1 MTSAPEQG
9 TLNTLSVG
17 TAGPRI
23 AFLHGL
29 FGQGR
34 NWNQIAKGVSGPDG
48 TDARC
53 LLVDLPDHG
62 RSPWSQEFSFEA
74 YAAAVADTLR
84 EAGPDE
90 AWTVVGHS
98 LGGKVAMVL
107 ALTHPELVENLV
119 VVDIAPKHYGSLER
133 FVGYIEEIQRLPL
146 EQLTSRADA
155 EARFEE
161 PNAGVKAFLLQNLR
175 RHGDTWRWQANVEL
189 FARDAARGGESRI
202 ADWPDAVGSRAPFDG
217 PVLWIAGGESP
228 YIQPEDGDQM
238 RRLFPRTRLL
248 TIKGASHWVHTDAP
262 DIMVETLRRV
272 LGTSAPA

>member
-1 MTSAPEQG
+1 MTSAATHGP
-9 TLNTLSVG
+9 LNTLSVG

-62 RSPWSQEFSFEA
+62 RSPWSEEFSFEA
-74 YAAAVADTLR
+74 YAVAVAGTLR

-133 FVGYIEEIQRLPL
+133 FVGYIEQMQRLPL
-146 EQLTSRADA
+146 DEISSRADA
-155 EARFEE
+155 EARFDE
-161 PNAGVKAFLLQNLR
+161 PNPGVKAFLLQNLR
-175 RHGDTWRWQANVEL
+175 REGHTWRWQANLDL
-189 FARDAARGGESRI
+189 FARDAARGGESKI
-202 ADWPDAVGSRAPFDG
+202 ADWPEAVETLAPYDG
-217 PVLWIAGGESP
+217 PVLWVAGAESS

-238 RRLFPRTRLL
+238 RRLFPRARLL
-248 TIKGASHWVHTDAP
+248 TVKGASHWVHTDAP
-262 DIMVETLRRV
+262 DVMVEALRRV
-272 LGTSAPA
+272 LGTSGGA